1 MITTDFTPAAVTPA
15 AFFTESDLVS
25 VTARA
30 VAVPLREIYG
40 LLWRA
45 GVLEI
50 VA

>member
-1 MITTDFTPAAVTPA
+1 MNITTPQT
-15 AFFTESDLVS
+15 AFGTTAFTESDLVN
-25 VTARA
+25 VAARA

-50 VA
+50 AV